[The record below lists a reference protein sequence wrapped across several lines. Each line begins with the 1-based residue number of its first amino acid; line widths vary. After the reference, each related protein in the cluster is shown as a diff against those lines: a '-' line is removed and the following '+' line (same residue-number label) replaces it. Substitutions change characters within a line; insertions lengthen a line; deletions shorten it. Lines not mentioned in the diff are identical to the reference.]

1 MSRAVLHQVH
11 HQVHHQAH
19 PAHQVVQVLLVRQVP
34 RRVRVA
40 QAAAVPQVALQVPR
54 AVVLAVREG
63 IVYRL
68 KFVRIM
74 KIAAAMMCVV
84 KDIVVRNA
92 RRKRTVRMK
101 GNAV

>member
-1 MSRAVLHQVH
+1 MFRAVLHQVRA
-11 HQVHHQAH
+11 VRAH
-19 PAHQVVQVLLVRQVP
+19 RVQVPVVLQVP

-54 AVVLAVREG
+54 AVVQAVREEN
-63 IVYRL
+63 VYRL

-74 KIAAAMMCVV
+74 KIAAVMICVV
-84 KDIVVRNA
+84 KGIVVRNV
-92 RRKRTVRMK
+92 RQKRTVRMK